1 MITVN
6 DIAVQ
11 FGGTT
16 LFSDVSFAI
25 NENDKI
31 ALMGKNGAGKST
43 LLKIIAE
50 KQTFNRKYF
59 SSKRCRDCL
68 FASAFIDER

>member
-11 FGGTT
+11 FGSST
-16 LFSDVSFAI
+16 LFSGVSFVI

-31 ALMGKNGAGKST
+31 ALMGKNGAG
-43 LLKIIAE
+43 
-50 KQTFNRKYF
+50 
-59 SSKRCRDCL
+59 
-68 FASAFIDER
+68 